1 MFVFRKEMTQRHAVL
16 FLGFAWK
23 ILVGRGSLF
32 RDCALLCA
40 FAGLQNDHCPQD
52 FKTFPFQFLIIVMQV
67 VIALVVVFFIFNIPC
82 DGPVLLFI
90 LLCLLQGDNYN
101 DKKPQRSM
109 IKTITLRRSW
119 HELRLFSLN
128 SLWHN
133 RRRHEDGHKLLLPRP
148 HGDTKYL
155 HTILVMLSS

>member
-1 MFVFRKEMTQRHAVL
+1 MGLSLQRGQRFYKDFHHPLSQMFVFRKQMTQWHAVL

-32 RDCALLCA
+32 RDCPLLCA
-40 FAGLQNDHCPQD
+40 FTGLQNDHWPQD

-90 LLCLLQGDNYN
+90 LLCLLQGDNVG
-101 DKKPQRSM
+101 DKKPQRSV
-109 IKTITLRRSW
+109 IKKITIRCSW
-119 HELRLFSLN
+119 HELWLLPLD
-128 SLWHN
+128 SLWHD
-133 RRRHEDGHKLLLPRP
+133 RRRHEDGH
-148 HGDTKYL
+148 
-155 HTILVMLSS
+155 

>member
-1 MFVFRKEMTQRHAVL
+1 ML
-16 FLGFAWK
+16 Y
-23 ILVGRGSLF
+23 LF
-32 RDCALLCA
+32 RVCLKDPGWSGFSLSRLSFPMCFRRSPKWSLLT
-40 FAGLQNDHCPQD
+40 D
-52 FKTFPFQFLIIVMQV
+52 FFTTFPPQFLIIVMQV

-148 HGDTKYL
+148 HGDTKYE
-155 HTILVMLSS
+155 TK